1 MRLNK
6 HIFRWLSKNTNNNTA
21 IFYKASP
28 GKSCNQTSTT
38 QELWTVDCERH
49 INCSSSDDVEADD
62 DDGNDNDND
71 VKANVVG
78 WTMILLLTLLLFF
91 GSGYGGCVVV
101 GVFMNVA

>member
-6 HIFRWLSKNTNNNTA
+6 HIFRWLNKNTNNNTA

-28 GKSCNQTSTT
+28 GKSSNITSTT
-38 QELWTVDCERH
+38 QELWTVDCERY
-49 INCSSSDDVEADD
+49 INGSSSDDVEADDD

-78 WTMILLLTLLLFF
+78 WTMILLLFFF

-101 GVFMNVA
+101 VGVFMNVA